1 MGNRAYVNAETDTE
15 GDMSRPPNWA
25 RLIKNT
31 DSQYELADDELETDG
46 APIIERKFVL
56 SNGEVVLFLQS
67 DNSTDNSALVG
78 ETVSDGVNTTTIV
91 QELFV

>member
-1 MGNRAYVNAETDTE
+1 MRNRAYVNAETDTE
-15 GDMSRPPNWA
+15 GDMSRPPNCA

-46 APIIERKFVL
+46 SPIIERRFVL
-56 SNGEVVLFLQS
+56 SNGEVVLFLQRH
-67 DNSTDNSALVG
+67 NSTDSSALVG